1 MRKRSKY
8 RPRHILVN
16 PLGYVLESMTPVSQ
30 HDNYLIDLKI
40 KNHMAMAALTHGHAT
55 RDDMDKLISMNN
67 VVHALLRMGHGTEF
81 KQYMD
86 AGREALYEV
95 CSRGAATKRFLCRGP
110 EITALNELLELH
122 DAQMDV
128 VTIRDM
134 EKAIAL
140 VELEQKTGK
149 MIPIKPKEKENA
161 TSKETSSNQEACSST
176 T

>member
-8 RPRHILVN
+8 RPKPVLQN
-16 PLGYVLESMTPVSQ
+16 PLGYVLESLTPVAK
-30 HDNYLIDLKI
+30 HDDYLINLKI
-40 KNHMAMAALTHGHAT
+40 KNHLAMNRLTKGEA
-55 RDDMDKLISMNN
+55 DKEDMDKLIAMNN
-67 VVHALLRMGHGTEF
+67 IVNALLRMGFGTEF

-128 VTIRDM
+128 ITVRDM
-134 EKAIAL
+134 EKAVAL
-140 VELEQKTGK
+140 VEHEQRTGK
-149 MIPIKPKEKENA
+149 MIPIKPKEPKHG
-161 TSKETSSNQEACSST
+161 TSKEGS
-176 T
+176 